1 MNVSQVSRRDVG
13 RWHTEDLRHAVVY
26 MYDDLPRYW
35 NNNRGPGPDDALA
48 VTIVVLRLRG
58 GVFGCVVESTQVPL
72 EGD

>member
-1 MNVSQVSRRDVG
+1 MMTCSGTGTTIVD
-13 RWHTEDLRHAVVY
+13 E
-26 MYDDLPRYW
+26 
-35 NNNRGPGPDDALA
+35 GPDDALA